1 MRSIILAFVLSFGTM
16 VSAAAQ
22 DSAPDH
28 GRYDHYRQSPA
39 VLAHYPDVPIALDA
53 PGLAAGHESFTS
65 QQELEEFVATLAG
78 SSRRIA
84 AGTLG
89 KSQQGRDIP
98 YLVATAEGLSD
109 PAGIV
114 ALGRPIV
121 WLIGLQHGNEPAG
134 GEAMLAVAAA
144 LARGELAVLTDR
156 VSVVIVPRAN
166 PDGAAAFRRTTANGA
181 DPNRDHLAM
190 LLPETRA
197 LHGLMNVLPPDVV
210 LDTHEFTVGN
220 RWIAKFGALQGVDAL
235 LLSATH
241 PMVSKDVTRL
251 ADTVFRPRIEEA
263 LKAQGLSTF
272 DYYTTGL
279 DAADK
284 TVSMGGNAP
293 GAARNTFGLANAVS
307 FLIETRGV
315 GIGRESFQR
324 RVATHY
330 LAAKAVLETAA
341 VRAAE
346 LRATTAGS
354 RRAVADDISDIVV
367 AHRLDLRPMTLPL
380 LDPESG
386 EPKPTPVMFRDSRD
400 VVPTVVR
407 SRPTGY
413 LIPDYGE
420 AIAALRLNNVALC
433 RIAEDARFNAE
444 GFAIKAR
451 APKAEREAI
460 NPDQAIKAE
469 LVRRRIVVLPGS
481 LFVPT
486 RQASGIIASL
496 ALEPDSP
503 GSLAGVGLIPLPD
516 GAADVPTFRL
526 AARPQLVPVEPRDAA
541 VCK

>member
-1 MRSIILAFVLSFGTM
+1 MRKFVFAFALLVGNAAS
-16 VSAAAQ
+16 VAAQ
-22 DSAPDH
+22 DSAQDV

-39 VLAHYPDVPIALDA
+39 VLAHYPDLPIALDA
-53 PGLAAGHESFTS
+53 PGLAAGRDSFTS
-65 QQELEEFVATLAG
+65 QQELEEFVAALKTPSG
-78 SSRRIA
+78 RIA

-109 PAGIV
+109 PAAVV

-121 WLIGLQHGNEPAG
+121 WLIGLQHGNQPAG

-144 LARGELAVLTDR
+144 LGRGELAALTDR
-156 VSVVIVPRAN
+156 ISVVIVPRAN
-166 PDGAAAFRRTTANGA
+166 PDGAAAFRRATANGA

-197 LHGLMNVLPPDVV
+197 LHMLMNALPPDVV

-241 PMVSKDVTRL
+241 PMVNKEITRL
-251 ADTVFRPRIEEA
+251 ADTVFRPRIEQA
-263 LKAQGLSTF
+263 LKTRGLSTF
-272 DYYTTGL
+272 DYYTTAL

-341 VRAAE
+341 ARATE
-346 LRATTAGS
+346 LRAATQNA
-354 RRAVADDISDIVV
+354 RRAAAADTSDIVV
-367 AHRLDLRPMTLPL
+367 AHKLATWPVTLPMI
-380 LDPESG
+380 DPANG
-386 EPKPTPVMFRDSRD
+386 EPKPTTVTFRDSRAAT
-400 VVPTVVR
+400 PTTVR
-407 SRPTGY
+407 
-413 LIPDYGE
+413 
-420 AIAALRLNNVALC
+420 
-433 RIAEDARFNAE
+433 
-444 GFAIKAR
+444 
-451 APKAEREAI
+451 
-460 NPDQAIKAE
+460 
-469 LVRRRIVVLPGS
+469 
-481 LFVPT
+481 
-486 RQASGIIASL
+486 
-496 ALEPDSP
+496 
-503 GSLAGVGLIPLPD
+503 
-516 GAADVPTFRL
+516 
-526 AARPQLVPVEPRDAA
+526 ARPA
-541 VCK
+541 VT